1 MWNISSL
8 MHFMEILENFHKTWI
23 NQKNFPSEEFIKIIW
38 HMNVSD
44 ELMFK
49 KWGVLGWKWC
59 TADCAQKFWNT
70 FYFPCHK
77 GWYERCKN
85 CCCTECSL
93 SCSEWRWLQ
102 DTMVGWADWTYWI
115 FLFSSSAKKQC
126 RKKKCRTA
134 NRQNSNIF
142 INSLLTI
149 FHWVILF
156 SWSIHQDSERCD
168 GSVSAVSTPRLRS
181 ASHQHLVLSLEDHH
195 HQQQEHD
202 SSVTS

>member
-23 NQKNFPSEEFIKIIW
+23 NQWNFPSEEFIKIIW

-49 KWGVLGWKWC
+49 KWGILGWKWC

-102 DTMVGWADWTYWI
+102 DTMVSGNDHTVGW
-115 FLFSSSAKKQC
+115 
-126 RKKKCRTA
+126 
-134 NRQNSNIF
+134 QNL
-142 INSLLTI
+142 NSLRQPNETLAPKARQAMDSCENLNYMKLAPQARASGEILNYLLTC
-149 FHWVILF
+149 WSDIL
-156 SWSIHQDSERCD
+156 E
-168 GSVSAVSTPRLRS
+168 
-181 ASHQHLVLSLEDHH
+181 
-195 HQQQEHD
+195 
-202 SSVTS
+202 

>member
-1 MWNISSL
+1 MFSVMLPRFKLFYNTREIRKYAWEIFGPNSGYSWLVDPSSHWCQNNVKYLISL
-8 MHFMEILENFHKTWI
+8 HFMEILENFHKTWI
-23 NQKNFPSEEFIKIIW
+23 NQWNFPSEEFIKIIW

-49 KWGVLGWKWC
+49 KWGILGWKWC

-102 DTMVGWADWTYWI
+102 DTMLSGND
-115 FLFSSSAKKQC
+115 
-126 RKKKCRTA
+126 
-134 NRQNSNIF
+134 
-142 INSLLTI
+142 LTI
-149 FHWVILF
+149 
-156 SWSIHQDSERCD
+156 
-168 GSVSAVSTPRLRS
+168 G
-181 ASHQHLVLSLEDHH
+181 
-195 HQQQEHD
+195 
-202 SSVTS
+202 